1 MKKLFYA
8 MLGLM
13 ALAACTQA
21 PEKKVMARFVPE
33 RADDFVFENNLIAGR
48 FYGQALEGN
57 PTSPGL
63 DIWVKLPGKLVADE
77 WYKGYETQSDE
88 YYHHDHGGKDCY
100 KVSVSL
106 GGGASTPLIDG
117 QLRFPAT
124 NYRSYDIVEE
134 TPEKVVFTLHY
145 PEWEAVNGVKVSLDK
160 TVTVTPDTYFCDVED
175 IYTFTGRD
183 TLAIA
188 AGINVHAAQN
198 TVEKQSVLPTAVAI
212 WEHASDQTFEPED
225 GMLGV
230 AVVMPEAD
238 ATFLTEDGTHLVAC
252 IILSDPAGP
261 RVMSRQPK
269 NGSPWWTSSRSPS
282 TSGKRFVSLSR
293 LMKII
298 FHTVGTFFVLLL
310 TIFMVPGCSERVPED
325 TTQREIEAISQ
336 MRELSLV
343 EYRVRKIVKANDEGE
358 WYKIGDRKILLSCT
372 AYLKAGIDL
381 SGFSA
386 ENVDINRLD
395 GSATVTIPHA
405 KLLSLDMPAS
415 EIREEYDHVTM
426 LRQSFTAEE
435 RNALLRQ
442 GEKQI
447 RSSVPSLGILEKAE
461 ENARRFFESVFTK
474 MGFTSV
480 EVVFE

>member
-1 MKKLFYA
+1 MKK
-8 MLGLM
+8 
-13 ALAACTQA
+13 
-21 PEKKVMARFVPE
+21 
-33 RADDFVFENNLIAGR
+33 
-48 FYGQALEGN
+48 
-57 PTSPGL
+57 
-63 DIWVKLPGKLVADE
+63 
-77 WYKGYETQSDE
+77 
-88 YYHHDHGGKDCY
+88 
-100 KVSVSL
+100 
-106 GGGASTPLIDG
+106 
-117 QLRFPAT
+117 
-124 NYRSYDIVEE
+124 
-134 TPEKVVFTLHY
+134 
-145 PEWEAVNGVKVSLDK
+145 
-160 TVTVTPDTYFCDVED
+160 
-175 IYTFTGRD
+175 
-183 TLAIA
+183 
-188 AGINVHAAQN
+188 
-198 TVEKQSVLPTAVAI
+198 
-212 WEHASDQTFEPED
+212 
-225 GMLGV
+225 
-230 AVVMPEAD
+230 
-238 ATFLTEDGTHLVAC
+238 
-252 IILSDPAGP
+252 
-261 RVMSRQPK
+261 
-269 NGSPWWTSSRSPS
+269 
-282 TSGKRFVSLSR
+282 
-293 LMKII
+293 I

-310 TIFMVPGCSERVPED
+310 TALMLSGCAERVPED

-395 GSATVTIPHA
+395 GSVTVTIPHA

-447 RSSVPSLGILEKAE
+447 RSSVPSLGILEMAE

>member
-1 MKKLFYA
+1 
-8 MLGLM
+8 
-13 ALAACTQA
+13 
-21 PEKKVMARFVPE
+21 
-33 RADDFVFENNLIAGR
+33 
-48 FYGQALEGN
+48 
-57 PTSPGL
+57 
-63 DIWVKLPGKLVADE
+63 
-77 WYKGYETQSDE
+77 
-88 YYHHDHGGKDCY
+88 
-100 KVSVSL
+100 
-106 GGGASTPLIDG
+106 
-117 QLRFPAT
+117 
-124 NYRSYDIVEE
+124 
-134 TPEKVVFTLHY
+134 
-145 PEWEAVNGVKVSLDK
+145 
-160 TVTVTPDTYFCDVED
+160 
-175 IYTFTGRD
+175 
-183 TLAIA
+183 
-188 AGINVHAAQN
+188 
-198 TVEKQSVLPTAVAI
+198 
-212 WEHASDQTFEPED
+212 
-225 GMLGV
+225 
-230 AVVMPEAD
+230 
-238 ATFLTEDGTHLVAC
+238 
-252 IILSDPAGP
+252 
-261 RVMSRQPK
+261 
-269 NGSPWWTSSRSPS
+269 
-282 TSGKRFVSLSR
+282 
-293 LMKII
+293 MKII